1 MRTLKCACPIPAF
14 SRSRFVVQ
22 RAARMGSLVL
32 LLLTLAAAGQA
43 ATVWQNTNR
52 TTIITN
58 NSISCNLAGNQTNSS
73 YWRAFLPSFYG
84 HTGSFTVS
92 SVRIGIEEALAGS
105 GGSQPFTVR
114 IWANT
119 GGSFPAGTRTLIG
132 TADTTAAN
140 GTLYFQ
146 DIPVTATPQPA
157 TTEIVVEIFT
167 PDGIAVNNRFFI
179 GSNNLGESKTSY
191 ISAADCGAPNPIPV
205 AAAGGPNMHTL
216 IALVGAGPTAAGVSV
231 SGRVLTDD
239 GRGLTNAIVILTDV
253 QGQTRATRS
262 SSFGYYRFDDLTGGE
277 VYVISVSSK
286 RYLYLPQMVTA
297 NEIITGQ
304 DFIPD
309 SANNKGSAVE
319 AAPGG
324 PKPPS
329 AIPRFDSAGP

>member
-1 MRTLKCACPIPAF
+1 MRTQNNACPIPGFFQSQYIAQRSARIF
-14 SRSRFVVQ
+14 SV
-22 RAARMGSLVL
+22 AL
-32 LLLTLAAAGQA
+32 LLLTLAAATQA

-52 TTIITN
+52 TTILAN
-58 NSISCNLAGNQTNSS
+58 NSISCNLAGNHANNS

-119 GGSFPAGTRTLIG
+119 GGAFPAGTLTLIG
-132 TADTTAAN
+132 TTNTTAAN

-179 GSNNLGESKTSY
+179 GSNNLGQSKTSY
-191 ISAADCGAPNPIPV
+191 ITAADCGASSPVPV
-205 AAAGGPNMHTL
+205 ATAGGPNMHTL

-231 SGRVLTDD
+231 SGRVLTED
-239 GRGLTNAIVILTDV
+239 GRGLTNATVMLTDM
-253 QGQTRATRS
+253 QGQTLTART
-262 SSFGYYRFDDLTGGE
+262 SSFGYYLFDDLAAGQM
-277 VYVISVSSK
+277 YVISVLSK
-286 RYLYLPQMVTA
+286 RYTYTPRAVTA
-297 NEIITGQ
+297 NGILSGE
-304 DFIPD
+304 DFTPEGTSSRGI
-309 SANNKGSAVE
+309 GSDEKLWSVS
-319 AAPGG
+319 PSFG
-324 PKPPS
+324 PSSP
-329 AIPRFDSAGP
+329 